1 MRVILSSVVRIGSL
15 TFAACLALPS
25 SAYAHVKWFCAF
37 DVAGQPVGL
46 ENVLCPDFELLM
58 MVAIAGLSFG
68 ALIDFSG
75 AGPFFSRALDRITEW
90 PRAETERIL
99 AFVCSA
105 FFIAVATTGG
115 FLLTPELK
123 TTSPLIPWLQ
133 LAIAAG
139 FAWPKGR
146 VFSAAGIVLL
156 FAISIGQYGVFHLMD
171 YPIFLGIA
179 GYFILSSFELKP
191 LGLSPL
197 DVVRWS
203 AAITL
208 MWASIEKWAYP
219 QWTFPLFVI
228 HPGMSMGF
236 DPDFYMRAAGMIEFA
251 LAFALLR
258 TPLTRRVA
266 SLVLIGM
273 FLGAIPVFGKIDAI
287 GHSAIIAV
295 LAAIAFESAPER
307 ASIRTI
313 AWTPVALCCFLA
325 AFLFTYYE
333 LHAILFKTTII

>member
-1 MRVILSSVVRIGSL
+1 MRGVFYSVARVASL
-15 TFAACLALPS
+15 TFAACLALPG

-58 MVAIAGLSFG
+58 TIAIAGLSFG
-68 ALIDFSG
+68 ALVEFSG
-75 AGPFFSRALDRITEW
+75 IGPFFSRALDRITEW
-90 PRAETERIL
+90 PRAQSEQIL
-99 AFVCSA
+99 AFVCAS
-105 FFIAVATTGG
+105 FFIAAAVTGG

-123 TTSPLIPWLQ
+123 TTSPFIPWLQ
-133 LAIAAG
+133 VAIAAG
-139 FAWPKGR
+139 FAWPQGR
-146 VFSAAGIVLL
+146 PYAAAGIVAL
-156 FAISIGQYGVFHLMD
+156 FAISVGQYGVFHLMD

-179 GYFILSSFELKP
+179 AYFILNALQLRP

-219 QWTFPLFVI
+219 QWTFPLFVV
-228 HPGMSMGF
+228 HPGMAMGF
-236 DPDFYMRAAGMIEFA
+236 DPDFYMRAAGMVEFA

-273 FLGAIPVFGKIDAI
+273 FLAAIPVFGKIDAI

-295 LAAIAFESAPER
+295 LVVIAVESAPER
-307 ASIRTI
+307 ATVRTI
-313 AWTPVALCCFLA
+313 AWTPVALCGFLA
-325 AFLFTYYE
+325 VFLFSYYE
-333 LHAILFKTTII
+333 LHALLFKTSII